1 MKYLVTG
8 CAGFIGFSLSR
19 KLLENGSKVIGVDN
33 FNKYYSPDLKKDRL
47 DILRKNKNFQFYKT
61 DISDLTAMDKIFL
74 ENQPF
79 TIAHLA
85 AQAGVRYSFTHP
97 FIYERANILG
107 FLNILELAKK
117 YKIKNI
123 VYASSSS
130 VYGGIKKIPFRE
142 NMIIN
147 QPVSLYGATKASNEL
162 FAHTYHHLYDI
173 NTIGLRFFT
182 VYGPWGRPDM
192 ALFLFTK
199 AILENKPIKVF
210 NYGKMKRDFTYIDD
224 IVNGIMLSLKRVS
237 NLGYEIFN
245 LGCSDPVDLME
256 FIGYIENT
264 LGRKAK
270 KKMLPLQPG
279 DVPQTY
285 ADVSKAQ
292 KLLGYKQKVKI
303 EEGIKRFIDWYKQ
316 YYEIEK

>member
-33 FNKYYSPDLKKDRL
+33 FNKYYSPVLKKDRL

-61 DISDLTAMDKIFL
+61 DISNLMAMDKIFL
-74 ENQPF
+74 KNKPF

-85 AQAGVRYSFTHP
+85 AQAGVRYSLTHP
-97 FIYERANILG
+97 FIYEKVNILG

-142 NMIIN
+142 DMVIN

-162 FAHTYHHLYDI
+162 FAYTYHHLYEI

-182 VYGPWGRPDM
+182 CFDGNTEV
-192 ALFLFTK
+192 LTL
-199 AILENKPIKVF
+199 
-210 NYGKMKRDFTYIDD
+210 
-224 IVNGIMLSLKRVS
+224 NGIKNIKDILIGEKIYTLNPDTKNMEIS
-237 NLGYEIFN
+237 N
-245 LGCSDPVDLME
+245 VVA
-256 FIGYIENT
+256 T
-264 LGRKAK
+264 
-270 KKMLPLQPG
+270 
-279 DVPQTY
+279 
-285 ADVSKAQ
+285 Q
-292 KLLGYKQKVKI
+292 KLKAP
-303 EEGIKRFIDWYKQ
+303 
-316 YYEIEK
+316 